1 MLITLILFLIIRINL
16 VTKKIIFFI
25 KSLMLSMKTLKNM
38 SVTKKIESVAKKD
51 TDTPT
56 NIKM

>member
-1 MLITLILFLIIRINL
+1 
-16 VTKKIIFFI
+16 
-25 KSLMLSMKTLKNM
+25 MLSMKTLKNM

-56 NIKM
+56 NIKMWPIIYKNYLGKKGKEHIFAQYFSD